1 MARPVVGVFPDRVSA
16 EHAIVDLKAAGF
28 DPRHIGLLMQ
38 NRDEAKE
45 AANDVGVN
53 VGTGAVTGGIL
64 GGTLGAILAATGTFV
79 IPGIGP
85 FVSAGILATA
95 IAGGAAGAIVGG
107 LVGLGIPREEASY
120 YDYRVQHGGVL
131 VTIDPQG
138 RDVEAR
144 ELLLRNG
151 AEDTWR
157 TAPWNQPQSTW
168 NAPTYGSG
176 YDTTRQQ
183 FTGTQPEYTG
193 AQPQHTS
200 GTMPQRTAPITGPGF
215 TPETQGYVD
224 RGSVVGPNDAIQH
237 GPVTDP
243 YAGRTA
249 QNEGPINYGEPGL
262 GQRANPANPVN
273 PVNEDEPPPERPNY

>member
-1 MARPVVGVFPDRVSA
+1 VFPDRVSA
-16 EHAIVDLKAAGF
+16 EHAIVDLKAQGF
-28 DPRHIGLLMQ
+28 DPRHMGLLMQ
-38 NRDEAKE
+38 NHDEAKG
-45 AANDVGVN
+45 AASDVGVN

-85 FVSAGILATA
+85 FISAGILATA

-120 YDYRVQHGGVL
+120 YEHRVQHGGVL
-131 VTIDPQG
+131 VTVDTQG

-157 TAPWNQPQSTW
+157 TAPWNQPQSAWGATGFAA
-168 NAPTYGSG
+168 NTPTGSTAYG
-176 YDTTRQQ
+176 TA
-183 FTGTQPEYTG
+183 QPGYTG
-193 AQPQHTS
+193 AQPPHTS
-200 GTMPQRTAPITGPGF
+200 GTMPERTGPITGPGVTGAPG
-215 TPETQGYVD
+215 TPGYGE
-224 RGSVVGPNDAIQH
+224 RGSVVGPDDAIQH

-249 QNEGPINYGEPGL
+249 RDEGPINYDEPGL
-262 GQRANPANPVN
+262 GQRENRLDRM
-273 PVNEDEPPPERPNY
+273 NEDNVPPERRDY